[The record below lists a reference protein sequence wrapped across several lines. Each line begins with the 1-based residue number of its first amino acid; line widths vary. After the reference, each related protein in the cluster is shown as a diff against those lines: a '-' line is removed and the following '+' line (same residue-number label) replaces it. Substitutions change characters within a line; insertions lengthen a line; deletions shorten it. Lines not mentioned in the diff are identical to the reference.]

1 MIKWKLSNLF
11 TPSLTKRFAMS
22 NFEGRKTKDLQL
34 DNEGDVSIWEDGIPT
49 GIIDG
54 WKVNSLYKTLIEV
67 LQIGQYQNTEAVSM
81 IEDVI
86 KQNDEESEMFW
97 NPNSCIMKDSHSY
110 EEVDNCTSEI
120 ELKALYLW
128 RTTRLS
134 LSSIAFEVGAKLED
148 VATYVATYKKRVR
161 QQLKSNKIRATQS
174 RKVIN
179 NLEIEQVK
187 GYWQSNSH
195 KPLRISDII
204 TSVWNQQ
211 GSKTPWHSTVSKV
224 LNCINNIYDL
234 FSSSLNS
241 SFFSFK
247 LSTFKGN
254 AFAGFLL
261 TISFADL
268 FNRWVAFSFVT
279 ILYDL
284 ECKAYTFGSLHF
296 LFLYRSQ
303 Y

>member
-1 MIKWKLSNLF
+1 
-11 TPSLTKRFAMS
+11 MS

-81 IEDVI
+81 IENVI

-179 NLEIEQVK
+179 NLKIEQVK

-204 TSVWNQQ
+204 TSVWSQQ

-224 LNCINNIYDL
+224 LKRNLRMSYRVL
-234 FSSSLNS
+234 SSIHPKSTLQEQIRLYCES
-241 SFFSFK
+241 VMIWCK
-247 LSTFKGN
+247 L
-254 AFAGFLL
+254 
-261 TISFADL
+261 ISKDYEII
-268 FNRWVAFSFVT
+268 FVDEFH
-279 ILYDL
+279 LS
-284 ECKAYTFGSLHF
+284 AH
-296 LFLYRSQ
+296 R
-303 Y
+303 